1 MRCPACGWSNALKNY
16 PKMIA
21 RLQKN
26 VDDNTLERLNDLFI
40 SALDDLTA
48 YTLLK
53 ACQDIDDEVIKHC
66 ITIWERKNLAGKGY
80 DVYYFIGILRNEN
93 KKYENKLIIERKR
106 LDSLPPDLKE
116 D

>member
-26 VDDNTLERLNDLFI
+26 VGDDTLERLNELFI
-40 SALDDLTA
+40 SSLDDLTT

-66 ITIWERKNLAGKGY
+66 ILFGNAKT
-80 DVYYFIGILRNEN
+80 
-93 KKYENKLIIERKR
+93 
-106 LDSLPPDLKE
+106 
-116 D
+116 

>member
-26 VDDNTLERLNDLFI
+26 LDDNTLERLNDLFI
-40 SALDDLTA
+40 SSLDDLTA

-53 ACQDIDDEVIKHC
+53 ACQDIDNEIILLC
-66 ITIWERKNLAGKGY
+66 INIWKRKDLEQKGF

-93 KKYENKLIIERKR
+93 KRYENKIHLEKKR
-106 LDSLPPDLKE
+106 LEGLPPDLK

>member
-21 RLQKN
+21 RLQQN
-26 VDDNTLERLNDLFI
+26 LDDITLERLNDLFI

-66 ITIWERKNLAGKGY
+66 ITISISSETKITYNNIITICYKY
-80 DVYYFIGILRNEN
+80 IL
-93 KKYENKLIIERKR
+93 
-106 LDSLPPDLKE
+106 
-116 D
+116 

>member
-21 RLQKN
+21 RLQQN
-26 VDDNTLERLNDLFI
+26 LDDITLERLNDLFI

-66 ITIWERKNLAGKGY
+66 ITIWERKDLSQKGY
-80 DVYYFIGILRNEN
+80 DVYYFIGILRNEI